1 MKMKMLSSSSE
12 TKKSCKV
19 SKEKNETDLLCRLLH
34 IQALNEKKKLLL
46 IPNRTHDLKTQVS

>member
-19 SKEKNETDLLCRLLH
+19 SKEKNKTDLFCRLLH
-34 IQALNEKKKLLL
+34 IQALNEKKLLLL
-46 IPNRTHDLKTQVS
+46 IPNRTHDLKVS